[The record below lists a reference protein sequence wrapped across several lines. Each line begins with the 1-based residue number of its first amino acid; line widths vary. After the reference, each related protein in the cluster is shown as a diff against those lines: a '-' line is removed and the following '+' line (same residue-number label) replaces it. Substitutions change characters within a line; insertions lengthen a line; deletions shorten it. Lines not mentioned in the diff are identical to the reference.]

1 MVGIYLNFQKLLSP
15 KVNFEKIKSTYWK
28 ITNTLLELQK
38 HDFACIWTSLIR
50 KTSRWGFLNF
60 CPKFEWSPWMS
71 VILGENFSQKVAL
84 WRWPLKIFGAKNQKS
99 PSRSFSYQRGP
110 NTCKIMVLCGKC
122 GPSYFAR
129 KGWEKSIGNLA
140 EKEFLYL
147 ATTSYQRSLVAICCL
162 EIPSRGPSAQF
173 SLIRPLRR
181 KFNFYPETFREFSK
195 LNSVPP

>member
-1 MVGIYLNFQKLLSP
+1 MYLDLVDTKIVEIGI
-15 KVNFEKIKSTYWK
+15 
-28 ITNTLLELQK
+28 
-38 HDFACIWTSLIR
+38 
-50 KTSRWGFLNF
+50 LNF

-71 VILGENFSQKVAL
+71 VILGGNFSQKVAL
-84 WRWPLKIFGAKNQKS
+84 WRWPLKIFGAKNQNSLSLRPLDCQTLFK
-99 PSRSFSYQRGP
+99 R
-110 NTCKIMVLCGKC
+110 KVWVILLKC

-162 EIPSRGPSAQF
+162 EIPSMRPSAQF
-173 SLIRPLRR
+173 SLIRPLRH